1 MQITI
6 KGKQMEV
13 STRMR
18 GHIEQKLRRLSRLL
32 GDEGRV
38 EVTVCE
44 EQTRS
49 ANDRFS
55 VHLAFADTPY
65 SIHGSAS
72 AVNVATALDLVMD
85 KVTAQVGRQKDRQV
99 AARRLPESPV
109 KVLALSRSGDVSET
123 DTKPSRDGSLNAEE
137 NEEIWSQIMEI
148 RRIQTSPLSEPEV
161 IARMEREGLPFY
173 PFFNPETNS
182 VNVMYRLTDAQGY
195 GLLIPAAE

>member
-6 KGKQMEV
+6 KGKQVEV

-49 ANDRFS
+49 ADDRFS
-55 VHLAFADTPY
+55 VHLAFADIPY

-72 AVNVATALDLVMD
+72 AVNVSTALDLVLD
-85 KVTAQVGRQKDRQV
+85 KVAAQFGRQKDRQV
-99 AARRLPESPV
+99 TARRLPESPV
-109 KVLALSRSGDVSET
+109 KVLALARTGGVSGTEESVID
-123 DTKPSRDGSLNAEE
+123 DGSLKTEE

-148 RRIQTSPLSEPEV
+148 RRIRTSPLSGPEV
-161 IARMEREGLPFY
+161 IARMEREDLPFY

-182 VNVMYRLTDAQGY
+182 VNVMYRLADTQGY
-195 GLLIPAAE
+195 GLLVPATE